1 MTRLGI
7 SAYRASF
14 LLAPLSGLSLV
25 QGAHWALADPSGR
38 AWAPWWPIVV
48 IYGIVPALDL
58 LFGRLPTRFSEE
70 ERQRLARDPWLRAMP
85 WLCAGAWF
93 ALFVWAFMLLPIL
106 AAHLPW
112 HAVVGFI
119 VSLGVIGGILAIN
132 TGHELVHRRSRVE
145 RTLGGMLLA
154 SVCYGVFKV
163 EHVLGHHLNVATS
176 ADPATARRGESAYA
190 FVPRAIAGVWRH
202 GWQLA
207 AERSARRGHRGIAAL
222 CGNEVL
228 HWGAV
233 SVFFAAGAAGLAGA
247 PGLALGAFLAMS
259 LVAIVELELVD
270 YVEHYG
276 LARRV
281 GPSGRIEPVG
291 YVHSWDYAGWL
302 TNGFLLNLQR
312 HSDHHVHGGRPFG
325 ALESRPEAP
334 QLPANYAVMLMSAL
348 LPPLWRALIHPRL
361 ERVTEQS

>member
-1 MTRLGI
+1 MTDLNLA
-7 SAYRASF
+7 AYRASF
-14 LLAPLSGLSLV
+14 LLAPLTALALV
-25 QGAHWALADPSGR
+25 QGVHWALSDPSGR
-38 AWAPWWPIVV
+38 AWATWWPVV
-48 IYGIVPALDL
+48 LIYGIVPALDL
-58 LFGRLPTRFSEE
+58 LLGPLPTRFSDE
-70 ERQRLARDPWLRAMP
+70 ERRRLARDPWLRAMP
-85 WLCAGAWF
+85 WLCAAAWL
-93 ALFVWAFMLLPIL
+93 ALFVWAFARLPAL
-106 AAHLPW
+106 AERLPW
-112 HAVVGFI
+112 HAVVGAI

-132 TGHELVHRRSRVE
+132 TGHELVHRTSRIE
-145 RTLGGMLLA
+145 RALGGVLLA

-163 EHVLGHHLNVATS
+163 EHVLGHHLNVATA

-190 FVPRAIAGVWRH
+190 FVPRAIVGVWRH

-207 AERSARRGHRGIAAL
+207 AERSVRRGHRGMAAL
-222 CGNEVL
+222 LRNEVL
-228 HWGAV
+228 HWAAV
-233 SVFFAAGAAGLAGA
+233 SILFAAGAVSLARA
-247 PGLALGAFLAMS
+247 PVLALGVFLAMS

-281 GPSGRIEPVG
+281 DPTGRIEPVG
-291 YVHSWDYAGWL
+291 YAHSWDYAGWL

-361 ERVTEQS
+361 ERVTERS